1 MTAERTIGIGIVGSG
16 LMARTYAE
24 TLAKYV
30 RGCKFVAVSTGSR
43 APQLAQE
50 YGVVYESSLESLA
63 ARQDVDGLIIA
74 TPEIPR
80 IAQVRIAASA
90 GKHLLLEKPMAAN
103 VADCDT
109 LIDICRTA
117 GVRLM
122 QVQSQRFRAIHQRAR
137 QLLDAGRIG
146 RLWQVRSVSMLD
158 AKWSEA
164 VLRDRPWYLDPR
176 GGGLLLSQL
185 VHNFDMLRW
194 MAGSDAKQVFAY
206 GRPGAADSQAGGSSP
221 DFRTAVPAAGSREP
235 AGLSI
240 QAQVVFANGVS
251 GQLWVCMETP
261 GAAFP
266 GSVFRTQLIGEK
278 GMLDFD
284 GYTHL
289 DLSTSDAMITS
300 RETIN
305 HPPVGL
311 PPLADGW
318 ERVMVQEPFNA
329 LDPVDPV
336 RLRSFSAQNQEFVNA
351 IRERREPAVTATD
364 GRAAVELAQAAMLSA
379 RTGRLIELPL
389 K

>member
-1 MTAERTIGIGIVGSG
+1 MTAERIIGIGIVGSG

-30 RGCKFVAVSTGSR
+30 RGCRFVAVSTGSR
-43 APQLAQE
+43 AQQLARD
-50 YGVVYESSLESLA
+50 YGVAYESSLESLA

-80 IAQVRIAASA
+80 IAQVRIAAGA

-109 LIDICRTA
+109 LIDICRKA
-117 GVRLM
+117 GVSLM

-146 RLWQVRSVSMLD
+146 RVWQVRSLSMLE

-164 VLRDRPWYLDPR
+164 VLRERPWYLDPR

-194 MAGSDAKQVFAY
+194 MAGSDAKQVFAH
-206 GRPGAADSQAGGSSP
+206 GRPGAAHSP
-221 DFRTAVPAAGSREP
+221 AD
-235 AGLSI
+235 LSI

-266 GSVFRTQLIGEK
+266 ASVFRTQVIGEK

-289 DLSTSDAMITS
+289 DLCTSDARAAERDSTD
-300 RETIN
+300 
-305 HPPVGL
+305 HPAPGM
-311 PPLADGW
+311 PPLASDW

-329 LDPVDPV
+329 LDPVDTV
-336 RLRSFSAQNQEFVNA
+336 RLRSFSAQNQEFVDA
-351 IRERREPAVTATD
+351 IRERREPAVTAAD
-364 GRAAVELAQAAMLSA
+364 GRAAVEMAQAAMLSA
-379 RTGRLIELPL
+379 RFGKLIELPL
-389 K
+389 M

>member
-1 MTAERTIGIGIVGSG
+1 MTGEGTVGIGIVGSG

-30 RGCKFVAVSTGSR
+30 HGCRFVAVTTGSR
-43 APQLAQE
+43 APQLARD
-50 YGVVYESSLESLA
+50 YRVDHESSLESMV
-63 ARQDVDGLIIA
+63 ARRDIDGLIIT

-80 IAQVRIAASA
+80 IAQVRIAAAA

-109 LIDICRTA
+109 LIEICRTA

-137 QLLDAGRIG
+137 GLLDEGRIG
-146 RLWQVRSVSMLD
+146 RVWQVRGVSMLE

-164 VLRDRPWYLDPR
+164 VLRERPFYSDPR

-194 MAGSDAKQVFAY
+194 MAGSEATQVFAH
-206 GRPGAADSQAGGSSP
+206 GRPGPGATAA
-221 DFRTAVPAAGSREP
+221 E
-235 AGLSI
+235 LSI

-261 GAAFP
+261 GAAFAR
-266 GSVFRTQLIGEK
+266 SVFRTQVIGER

-289 DLSTSDAMITS
+289 DMAVAGANAPAPESASTDG
-300 RETIN
+300 
-305 HPPVGL
+305 GL
-311 PPLADGW
+311 PPPAPGW

-329 LDPVDPV
+329 LDPADPV
-336 RLRSFSAQNQEFVNA
+336 RLRSFSAQNQEFVDA
-351 IRERREPAVTATD
+351 IREQRDPAVSAAD
-364 GRAAVELAQAAMLSA
+364 GRAAVELSQAAMQSA
-379 RTGRLIELPL
+379 RSGKVVELPL
-389 K
+389 R

>member
-1 MTAERTIGIGIVGSG
+1 MSAERTIGIGIVGSG

-30 RGCKFVAVSTGSR
+30 RGCKFVAVTAGRR
-43 APQLAQE
+43 APQLAQD
-50 YGVVYESSLESLA
+50 YGVECERSLESMV
-63 ARQDVDGLIIA
+63 ARPDIDGLIIT

-80 IAQVRIAASA
+80 IAQVRIAAAA

-109 LIDICRTA
+109 LIEICRAA

-137 QLLDAGRIG
+137 QLLGEGRIG
-146 RLWQVRSVSMLD
+146 RVWQVRDVSMLE
-158 AKWSEA
+158 AKWSAA
-164 VLRDRPWYLDPR
+164 VLRERPFYSDPR
-176 GGGLLLSQL
+176 GGGLLMSQI

-194 MAGSDAKQVFAY
+194 MAGGEARQVFAH
-206 GRPGAADSQAGGSSP
+206 GRPGAGLAAAD
-221 DFRTAVPAAGSREP
+221 
-235 AGLSI
+235 LSI
-240 QAQVVFANGVS
+240 QAQVVFDNGVS

-266 GSVFRTQLIGEK
+266 RNIFRTQVIGER

-289 DLSTSDAMITS
+289 DMALARDGAPMADHGKAVGS
-300 RETIN
+300 
-305 HPPVGL
+305 PPATPRRGELEARHAEAAGL
-311 PPLADGW
+311 PSPAPGW
-318 ERVMVQEPFNA
+318 ERVMVQEPFNE
-329 LDPVDPV
+329 LDPGDPV
-336 RLRSFSAQNQEFVNA
+336 RLRSFSAQNQEFVDA
-351 IRERREPAVTATD
+351 IREGRAPAVTAAD

-379 RTGRLIELPL
+379 QTGKLIELPID
-389 K
+389 